1 MQLDET
7 ESPLVLVR
15 PDDRAETVL
24 ARVIATGALRVQLL
38 VPPGV
43 VALQQPQEADCLSRL
58 ATAAGISLVL
68 LSADPATLEA
78 ARLGAIPTV
87 TLSAAPVRPR
97 PAPPAAP
104 TSPIMPAPPVPP
116 ASSPYRTQVLDKA
129 AATPPVA
136 PTSPVTPVPPVS
148 PASSPY
154 RTQALDKAV
163 PTPPVAK
170 APSTDDAFL
179 ASLDELDAG
188 LAARPPAA
196 GDADVSAATASLAA
210 ALKEPQAPP
219 VRSRAAD
226 DAEVSAATAS
236 LEAALKEPAGP
247 PVRSRAAGDADGAA
261 ATASLEAAL
270 KEPAG
275 PPVRSRAADDLLSAA
290 LTDEAALPP
299 PARPRPHRAP
309 PPNPRPQSAPAPQ
322 TQRRR
327 EPRSAP
333 VAAAPVRRM
342 WLIGALALAL
352 LMLVVG
358 VLAWDS
364 RVTVAVT
371 PPVRLELV
379 EQLTALPVPIIA
391 PGSVTTTAVQAE
403 RLSADVS
410 FMSEGQ
416 VTEGTRIPSG
426 SAGGT
431 VTIFNSTQQTI
442 VLPAGTEF
450 IAVQEGKDV
459 PFVSTADVQVPG
471 ATTSD
476 TGAQVITSRGQASLT
491 VLARSPGSASNVAAN
506 TIKRVAPSGGVP
518 FNVNTGGFI
527 VQHAALTGGSEEEA
541 RIVKD
546 DNVQALMLPAL
557 EGLDAEARRQLD
569 AQARAHGL
577 SLDLNTIMPRRT
589 DLEHLQG
596 FETNVQPMAGQ
607 AVDPANPRFTLTVRA
622 PYSALA
628 VPPDKPLD
636 RQLGPVLAEQL
647 MQAGRIVAGD
657 CRAPSVTNWR
667 WDRESLLVDGR
678 IAPDVLSLGCT
689 GGLDAALLNRV
700 REVVR
705 GKTRD
710 EARAALDALVA
721 QGLIGTYSLP
731 NVQHLPLWDWQI
743 EVRG

>member
-136 PTSPVTPVPPVS
+136 PTSPVAPVPPVS

-170 APSTDDAFL
+170 APSADDAFL

-226 DAEVSAATAS
+226 DAEVS
-236 LEAALKEPAGP
+236 
-247 PVRSRAAGDADGAA
+247 A